1 MIIRNHSLLLK
12 TFGLVTFLFLLQ
24 VQPGWSASK
33 SRSQDAVR
41 LSHEKL
47 DKRCDE
53 LSMSAVGCHPNHKG
67 ETEGKGTSDYGN
79 AVSNLRG
86 EISRNDELLL

>member
-53 LSMSAVGCHPNHKG
+53 LSM
-67 ETEGKGTSDYGN
+67 
-79 AVSNLRG
+79 
-86 EISRNDELLL
+86 